1 VIIIIDVYSVILKSQ
16 LFSRGYWSYL
26 IIIIDVCTLCSG
38 FFPPNWALPKFH
50 YRKSNEITEFQYGST
65 KVTDP
70 QDKNKVPTIESNKA
84 SS

>member
-1 VIIIIDVYSVILKSQ
+1 MSV
-16 LFSRGYWSYL
+16 
-26 IIIIDVCTLCSG
+26 LCALV

-65 KVTDP
+65 KVTDQ